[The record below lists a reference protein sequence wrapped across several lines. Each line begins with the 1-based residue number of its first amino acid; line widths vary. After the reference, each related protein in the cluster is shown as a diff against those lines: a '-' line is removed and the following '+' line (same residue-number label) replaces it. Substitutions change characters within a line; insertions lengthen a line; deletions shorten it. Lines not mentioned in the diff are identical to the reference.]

1 MKFNEY
7 EYKRPNIE
15 QFRKKLENLTKDF
28 SEANDV
34 QTQIKI
40 IEKINKEIN
49 HFETMATII
58 SIRYS
63 LNTTDEYIQ
72 KEQEFFD
79 EVSPLCQA
87 SFINYY
93 KALVNSKFKEELIQ
107 KLGKH
112 LFDMAEQ
119 TLLTFKEELIEDL
132 QEENKLCSEYS
143 KLIASAKIK
152 YKGKVYALTQ
162 MSPFAQSTDRKE
174 RKEVAKLTS
183 KFFEENEAEFDRIYD
198 CLVKVR
204 TNMGK
209 KMGYDSYLPL
219 GYLRMGRMDYNPEDV
234 AKYREQIEKDATPL
248 ATKLMKRQFKRTG
261 IRNPKNY
268 DLSLEFLDGNPTPK
282 GNKDQLVAKA
292 LKMYQELSNETGE
305 FFHFMIEND
314 LMDLDSRQNK
324 RGGGYCTFI
333 SDHKA
338 PFIFANFNGT
348 SHDVDV
354 LTHEAGHA
362 FQAYCNRN
370 NKIPE
375 YTWPTMEAA
384 EIHSMSME
392 FFTWPWRESFFENE
406 ADKYRYSHLSGA
418 VTFLPY
424 GACVDH
430 FQEWVYTNPE
440 ATPDERKAKW
450 RELETRY
457 TPWKKYDIKFLDK
470 GTLWYRQSHIFTSPL
485 YYIDYT
491 LAQVCAL
498 QFWSL
503 DQKNHSLA
511 WKRYLKLCKMG
522 GKYPFLEL
530 VKRSSLKNPFQE
542 GTIKKTLA
550 PVKKWLNNID
560 DTKL

>member
-1 MKFNEY
+1 MGFNEY

-15 QFRKKLENLTKDF
+15 QFRKKLEDLTKDF
-28 SEANDV
+28 TEAKN
-34 QTQIKI
+34 TQEQVKI
-40 IEKINKEIN
+40 IGKINKEIN
-49 HFETMATII
+49 NFDTMATLI

-63 LNTTDEYIQ
+63 LNTQDEYIQ

-79 EVSPLCQA
+79 EVMPLCQA
-87 SFINYY
+87 SSIAYY
-93 KALVNSKFKEELIQ
+93 RALVNSEFKDELIQ
-107 KLGKH
+107 KFGKH

-119 TLLTFKEELIEDL
+119 ALLTFKEELIEDL

-143 KLIASAKIK
+143 KLLASGKIK
-152 YKGKVYALTQ
+152 YKGNVYALTQ
-162 MSPFAQSTDRKE
+162 MSPFAQSKDRKE
-174 RKEVAKLTS
+174 RKTVAKLMS
-183 KFFEENEAEFDRIYD
+183 KFFEDNEQELDRIYD
-198 CLVKVR
+198 SLVRVR

-219 GYLRMGRMDYNPEDV
+219 GYLRMGRTDYT
-234 AKYREQIEKDATPL
+234 AKEVGIYREQIEKDVVPL
-248 ATKLMKRQFKRTG
+248 AHKLMKRQFKRTG
-261 IRNPKNY
+261 IRSPKNY
-268 DLSLEFLDGNPTPK
+268 DLSLEFIDGNPTPK
-282 GNKDQLVAKA
+282 GTKDELVTKA
-292 LKMYQELSNETGE
+292 LKMYQELSPETGE
-305 FFHFMIEND
+305 FFSYMIDND
-314 LMDLDSRQNK
+314 LMDLDSRQGK

-333 SDHKA
+333 SNYKS

-362 FQAYCNRN
+362 FQVFCSRN
-370 NKIPE
+370 NKVPE
-375 YTWPTMEAA
+375 YAWPTMEAA

-392 FFTWPWRESFFENE
+392 FFTWPWRESFFESE
-406 ADKYRYSHLSGA
+406 ANKYRFSHLAGA
-418 VTFLPY
+418 ITFLPY

-430 FQEWVYTNPE
+430 FQEWVYTNPN
-440 ATPDERKAKW
+440 ATPDERKVKW

-457 TPWKKYDIKFLDK
+457 TPWKKYDIDFLNK

-498 QFWSL
+498 QFWAL
-503 DQKNHSLA
+503 DQKNHNLA

-522 GKYPFLEL
+522 GQYSFLEL
-530 VKRSSLKNPFQE
+530 VKRSSLKNPFID
-542 GTIKKTLA
+542 GTIKKTLV
-550 PVKKWLNNID
+550 PVKKWLNSID